1 VVRIVNDSLTPH
13 PRQLAA
19 DERRRAE
26 RRLSRRQA
34 ANPLRRVLLA
44 CETTY
49 VRDPVAVV
57 GDHLWCEAHADFAR
71 VVDLVE

>member
-13 PRQLAA
+13 RRELAA
-19 DERRRAE
+19 QERRRAE

-49 VRDPVAVV
+49 VRDPVAVTD
-57 GDHLWCEAHADFAR
+57 DHLWCEDHADFAR
-71 VVDLVE
+71 VVDVVE

>member
-13 PRQLAA
+13 RRELAA
-19 DERRRAE
+19 QERRRAQ
-26 RRLSRRQA
+26 RRLTRRQA

-49 VRDPVAVV
+49 VRDPVAVT

-71 VVDLVE
+71 VVDVVE

>member
-1 VVRIVNDSLTPH
+1 MVRIVNDSLTPH
-13 PRQLAA
+13 SRQLGA

-57 GDHLWCEAHADFAR
+57 GDHLWCEAHADFALVLE
-71 VVDLVE
+71 VVE